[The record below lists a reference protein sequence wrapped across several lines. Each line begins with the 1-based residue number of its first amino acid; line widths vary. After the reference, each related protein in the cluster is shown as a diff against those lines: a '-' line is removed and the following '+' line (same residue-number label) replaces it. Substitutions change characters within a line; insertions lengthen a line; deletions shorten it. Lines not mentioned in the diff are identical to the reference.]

1 MGGFVLALLS
11 TLTLLWSESR
21 WYPDVK
27 EGFETAKIKEKLVLL
42 YFYEEGCSYCR
53 YMETVVFVDPEVSSL
68 MDRAFVVVPVDT
80 ENIPRE
86 LDRRFR
92 VFGTPTFIIYDPLRD
107 RIIMEIF
114 GMQESDEFLD
124 LLKRACSKGKVK
136 SC

>member
-1 MGGFVLALLS
+1 MGGFVLALLF

-27 EGFETAKIKEKLVLL
+27 EGFETAKIK
-42 YFYEEGCSYCR
+42 YEEGCSYCR

-68 MDRAFVVVPVDT
+68 MDRAFVVVPVDM

-86 LDRRFR
+86 L
-92 VFGTPTFIIYDPLRD
+92 DPLRD